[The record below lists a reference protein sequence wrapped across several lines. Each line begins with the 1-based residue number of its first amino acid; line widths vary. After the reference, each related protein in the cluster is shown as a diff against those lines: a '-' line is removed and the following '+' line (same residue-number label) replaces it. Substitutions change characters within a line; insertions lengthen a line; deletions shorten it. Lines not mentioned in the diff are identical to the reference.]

1 MKKLLISALIA
12 AWSLSGGSAKAA
24 WRELT
29 PGVSYRTYPMPKRA
43 AVGPSVL
50 HVVRIEPRRARVGV
64 LASSIES
71 GGNRSA
77 ARWCKDHRAVVT
89 INAGMY
95 ANDHRTH
102 TGYMK
107 VGKHLNSERW
117 LKTYQ
122 SVLLL
127 QGPGDMPARIV
138 DRDAPDFGALLQE
151 HPIAIQN
158 LRLMKHG
165 GKIVW
170 AQQKRR
176 WSEAAIAQ
184 DTEGR
189 LLFLFSRSPYSM
201 RDLAKQLKRL
211 PLKISAVM
219 HAEGGPEAS
228 LSIHTET
235 LHLDLAGSYETGF
248 NENDDNRAQWRVPNV
263 VAVWPRALKDRPQ
276 ETTSNKR

>member
-1 MKKLLISALIA
+1 MSRLPVVALVV
-12 AWSLSGGSAKAA
+12 AWCLSGGAARAA
-24 WRELT
+24 WRELS
-29 PGVSYRTYPMPKRA
+29 PGVSYRTYSMPERA
-43 AVGPSVL
+43 KVGPSVL
-50 HVVRIEPRRARVGV
+50 HVVRIEPKRARVGV

-77 ARWCKDHRAVVT
+77 ARWCKDHRAIVT

-107 VGKHLNSERW
+107 VGKHLNSGRW

-127 QGPGDMPARIV
+127 EGPGDNPTLIA
-138 DRDAPDFGALLQE
+138 DRDAPGFGALLQKY
-151 HPIAIQN
+151 PIAIQN
-158 LRLMKHG
+158 LRLMKHRG
-165 GKIVW
+165 QIVW
-170 AQQKRR
+170 AQQKQR

-201 RDLAKQLKRL
+201 RGLAKQLKRL
-211 PLKISAVM
+211 PLKVSAVM

-235 LHLDLAGSYETGF
+235 LQLNLAGSYETGF

-263 VAVWPRALKDRPQ
+263 VAVWPGPLKDRPQ
-276 ETTSNKR
+276 ETTSNRR

>member
-1 MKKLLISALIA
+1 MNKVLTGALIT
-12 AWSLSGGSAKAA
+12 AWVLSWGEAKAA
-24 WRELT
+24 WRELA
-29 PGVSYRTYPMPKRA
+29 PGVSYQTYSMPKRSK
-43 AVGPSVL
+43 VGPSVL

-64 LASSIES
+64 LASSVQS

-107 VGKHLNSERW
+107 VGKHLNSTRW

-127 QGPGDMPARIV
+127 QGPGDKPSRIA
-138 DRDAPDFGALLQE
+138 DRDAPGFEALLQKY
-151 HPIAIQN
+151 PIAIQN
-158 LRLMKHG
+158 LRLMKHS

-170 AQQKRR
+170 AQQKQR

-201 RDLAKQLKRL
+201 RGLAKQLKRL
-211 PLKISAVM
+211 PLKVSAVM

-263 VAVWPRALKDRPQ
+263 VAVWPGPLKDRP
-276 ETTSNKR
+276 